1 MIEEEMINEIIE
13 EIEDV
18 VEDMEPENDNGL
30 KPMTDDD
37 IQNIAS
43 DAVTDAIDFIE
54 SEIAEDRIKAQR
66 YFDGEVDIGE
76 EEGRSSI
83 VSTKVRDTIRNI
95 KPSLM
100 RVFLSNQNFVQFVP
114 RGPQEVQQAETAT
127 RYVHS
132 EFTEKNGYRVI
143 SDAFHDALLK
153 KAGVVKVYWDEY
165 TESETYTLTN
175 LSEAEMMVVV
185 NDPDVEVMEQGM
197 EMSISMD
204 EFGTEVQTPVYS
216 LRVAHYKKGG
226 KLCVESVPPEE
237 FFVSRSARSID
248 DAYCVGHR
256 TEMRVSDLVAMGYD
270 FETVSKLSGIT
281 DYDSMAEAEDFER
294 RGYDQVKEEDIL
306 DPSMKQISVTE
317 AYMKI
322 DVDGTGIAQL
332 HRILMGG
339 GDYQLLDVT
348 PVNEIPFAIFEVDPE
363 PHAFFGRSVADLI
376 IEDQDAS
383 TAILRGVLDN
393 IAMTNN
399 PRTMMVEGQVN
410 IDDLLNNEIGGV
422 VRVKQA
428 GAIQELAVPF
438 VAGQTL
444 SALQY
449 YDSVVEQKTGVSRAS
464 MGLDPDALQNATA
477 TAAKLTVS
485 AAAGQIEVIARNL
498 AEGGMTRLFKLML
511 KALAEN
517 SPENAMMRIAGDQ
530 FAPIDPRSWNTD
542 MGMSVNVGLGT
553 GKDDER
559 IQVLMQTLQTQM
571 QIWQAYGPTNGLVGM
586 TNIRNTLADIL
597 GMGGVRNADRYY
609 QPMDQQKEMM
619 LVQQAQMLAQQKQD
633 PNQMLA
639 MAQVQAEQIKAQAKI
654 QSDQLKAQLD
664 AQKALAQDDRERDAM
679 DQELLIKAAEV
690 IGKYGTAVDVERIK
704 AMQAEPRYADV
715 VPTEAIPQSRF

>member
-1 MIEEEMINEIIE
+1 MSELDMAQEIEEAI
-13 EIEDV
+13 EIEG
-18 VEDMEPENDNGL
+18 NNGL

-37 IQNIAS
+37 IQNIAQ
-43 DAVTDAIDFIE
+43 DAVTDAIDFVE

-83 VSTKVRDTIRNI
+83 VATKVRDTVRNI

-127 RYVHS
+127 QYVHS
-132 EFTEKNGYRVI
+132 EFTEKNGYRLI

-153 KAGVVKVYWDEY
+153 KAGVLKVYWDEY

-197 EMSISMD
+197 ETSMSMD
-204 EFGTEVQTPVYS
+204 EFGAEVQTPVYS

-237 FFVSRSARSID
+237 FFVSRSARSLD

-270 FETVSKLSGIT
+270 FEMVSNLSGIT

-317 AYMKI
+317 CYMKI

-348 PVNEIPFAIFEVDPE
+348 PVNEVPFAVFEVDPE

-383 TAILRGVLDN
+383 TAIMRGILDN

-428 GAIQELAVPF
+428 GAIQDLSVPF

-449 YDSVVEQKTGVSRAS
+449 YDSMIEQKTGVSRAS

-477 TAAKLTVS
+477 TAAKLTVN

-511 KALAEN
+511 KALVEN
-517 SPENAMMRIAGDQ
+517 SPEDTMMRVAGDQ

-559 IQVLMQTLQTQM
+559 IQILMQTLQTQM
-571 QIWQAYGPTNGLVGM
+571 QIWQSYGASNGLVSM

-597 GMGGVRNADRYY
+597 GMGGIRNADRYY
-609 QPMDQQKEMM
+609 QPMDQQKEQM
-619 LVQQAQMLAQQKQD
+619 LVQQAQMMAQQKQD

-639 MAQVQAEQIKAQAKI
+639 MAQVQGEQIKAQAKI

-715 VPTEAIPQSRF
+715 APTEAIPQSRF

>member
-1 MIEEEMINEIIE
+1 M
-13 EIEDV
+13 ED
-18 VEDMEPENDNGL
+18 DNGL

-76 EEGRSSI
+76 EEGRSTI

-127 RYVHS
+127 RFVHS
-132 EFTEKNGYRVI
+132 EFTEKNGYRLI
-143 SDAFHDALLK
+143 NDAFHDALLK
-153 KAGVVKVYWDEY
+153 KAGVLKVYWDEY
-165 TESETYTLTN
+165 TDSETYTLTN

-185 NDPDVEVMEQGM
+185 QDPDVEVLEQGM
-197 EMSISMD
+197 ETSMSMD
-204 EFGTEVQTPVYS
+204 EFGMEVQTPVYS

-322 DVDGTGIAQL
+322 DVDGTGVAQL

-348 PVNEIPFAIFEVDPE
+348 PVNEVPFAIFEVDPE

-383 TAILRGVLDN
+383 TAILRGILDN

-422 VRVKQA
+422 VRVKQQ
-428 GAIQELAVPF
+428 GAIQELNVPF

-444 SALQY
+444 GALQY

-498 AEGGMTRLFKLML
+498 AEGGMTRLFRLML

-517 SPENAMMRIAGDQ
+517 SPEDAMLRIAGDQ

-571 QIWQAYGPTNGLVGM
+571 QIWQSYGPTNGLVGM

-619 LVQQAQMLAQQKQD
+619 LVQQAQQMAQQKQD

-639 MAQVQAEQIKAQAKI
+639 MAQVQAEQIRAQAKI

-664 AQKALAQDDRERDAM
+664 AQKALAADDRERDKM
-679 DQELLIKAAEV
+679 DQDLLVKAAEV